1 MMTVKDLKAALDD
14 LPDEAPVLQ
23 ECRQLVNTF
32 VSVNAMT
39 INVDPMPNSHVR
51 MVRADSGVPALLIF

>member
-1 MMTVKDLKAALDD
+1 MLTVKDLKAVLDS

-23 ECRQLVNTF
+23 ECRQIEYTF
-32 VSVNAMT
+32 FSVNATT

-51 MVRADSGVPALLIF
+51 MVLADTGAPALLIF